1 MKKLLLIILTI
12 ITVSATSQTVYI
24 HNFCYNKQANVRA
37 SYYTIQDSITS
48 TAFFTE
54 EEMGQD
60 YINIKNML
68 VTKFGV
74 PFDSIA
80 DFMYQNINQTAWL
93 KKERFI
99 MRDIDDNF
107 YDKLINEQNF
117 TEQEL
122 MQIYLFGE
130 KLKTLILK

>member
-1 MKKLLLIILTI
+1 MKKLLLILITFISLTSI
-12 ITVSATSQTVYI
+12 GQTIYI
-24 HNFCYNKQANVRA
+24 HNFCYNKEANVRA

-68 VTKFGV
+68 VSKFGV

-80 DFMYQNINQTAWL
+80 DFMYQNIDQTSWL
-93 KKERFI
+93 AKERFI
-99 MRDIDDNF
+99 MRDLTGKF
-107 YDKLINEQNF
+107 YDKLINIENF
-117 TEQEL
+117 TQNEL

-130 KLKTLILK
+130 KIKSLIK

>member
-12 ITVSATSQTVYI
+12 ITVSATAQTVYI
-24 HNFCYNKQANVRA
+24 HNFCYNKQADVRA
-37 SYYTIQDSITS
+37 SYYTIKDSITS

-60 YINIKNML
+60 YINVKNML
-68 VTKFGV
+68 VSTFGV

-80 DFMYQNINQTAWL
+80 DFMYQNIDQTSWL
-93 KKERFI
+93 AKERFI
-99 MRDIDDNF
+99 MRDLNDGF
-107 YDKLINEQNF
+107 YDKLINIENF

-130 KLKTLILK
+130 KLKQLILK